1 MSEKILGDTLL
12 PYNEISKIF
21 DDARGTRALLDGLGC
36 GDESKLDTNKQL
48 LISQDTHTRKEIA
61 KVIKLKRDEL
71 NQGFQHDE
79 TSKKECLFRYA
90 EFLNQL
96 IKELEG

>member
-1 MSEKILGDTLL
+1 MSEVKKILGDTLL
-12 PYNEISKIF
+12 SPEQF
-21 DDARGTRALLDGLGC
+21 DNIIKKTYLKSRTVSVKDSNIEFNNAIVKGQ
-36 GDESKLDTNKQL
+36 N
-48 LISQDTHTRKEIA
+48 IHTRKEIA